1 MLESLICD
9 KTGGGKMK
17 KDIKD
22 NVAKIE
28 TFHKDSFFWDY
39 LINFSKSLKV
49 RAREKKD
56 ILGRGYAPPLHCG
69 IGLSEN
75 CKSGLMKLTTLY

>member
-22 NVAKIE
+22 NVSKIE
-28 TFHKDSFFWDY
+28 IFHKESFFWEY

-49 RAREKKD
+49 GAN
-56 ILGRGYAPPLHCG
+56 
-69 IGLSEN
+69 LS
-75 CKSGLMKLTTLY
+75 TLSLVKP

>member
-1 MLESLICD
+1 
-9 KTGGGKMK
+9 MK

-28 TFHKDSFFWDY
+28 IFHKVSFFWDY

-49 RAREKKD
+49 RARKNKD
-56 ILGRGYAPPLHCG
+56 I
-69 IGLSEN
+69 
-75 CKSGLMKLTTLY
+75 

>member
-9 KTGGGKMK
+9 KTAGGKMK

-22 NVAKIE
+22 NVSKIE
-28 TFHKDSFFWDY
+28 TFHKESFFWDY

-49 RAREKKD
+49 RTSEK
-56 ILGRGYAPPLHCG
+56 IWRR
-69 IGLSEN
+69 
-75 CKSGLMKLTTLY
+75 TTSAS

>member
-1 MLESLICD
+1 MLESLICE

-22 NVAKIE
+22 NVSKIE
-28 TFHKDSFFWDY
+28 TFHKESFFWDY

-49 RAREKKD
+49 RTSKK
-56 ILGRGYAPPLHCG
+56 IGRR
-69 IGLSEN
+69 
-75 CKSGLMKLTTLY
+75 TTSAS

>member
-49 RAREKKD
+49 RAKRKKD
-56 ILGRGYAPPLHCG
+56 I
-69 IGLSEN
+69 
-75 CKSGLMKLTTLY
+75 

>member
-22 NVAKIE
+22 NVSKIE
-28 TFHKDSFFWDY
+28 TFHKESFFWEY

-49 RAREKKD
+49 GAN
-56 ILGRGYAPPLHCG
+56 
-69 IGLSEN
+69 LS
-75 CKSGLMKLTTLY
+75 TLPC

>member
-9 KTGGGKMK
+9 KAGGGRMK

-22 NVAKIE
+22 NVAMIE
-28 TFHKDSFFWDY
+28 AFHKDSFFWEY

-49 RAREKKD
+49 SAN
-56 ILGRGYAPPLHCG
+56 
-69 IGLSEN
+69 LST
-75 CKSGLMKLTTLY
+75 LTLIIKWPSIH